1 MSRNADYQF
10 FNMDATAIAAYLE
23 ADYIEQY
30 KKLTKTT
37 ISVRPASVERL
48 MIQWLANI
56 IVQERELTN
65 YAANQNIPSRAVGDN
80 LEALAE
86 MFYAQQRTPAVPAS
100 CTVRFHISAT
110 RTTATLIPAG
120 TRVTDVGQTLYWETL
135 ADGYVPAG
143 SLYADLPVQ
152 CQTAGTAGNGWAAGR
167 IDTVV
172 DVYDYYS
179 HCENTTESDG
189 GADEQTDD
197 ELYEAMIS
205 SMVAPSTAGS
215 RGGYA
220 YHAKAVSTQIA
231 DVAVSSPEPGEIR
244 LYALM
249 KDGTIA
255 GTTMK
260 QAILARC
267 SAEDVRPLADHV
279 LMGDPQIVNYTI
291 NLSFWIQSGAVD
303 GAGIEAAVR
312 AAVERYADWQGAKLG
327 RDINPSVLIG
337 YIMQI
342 DGVKRVQ
349 VNSPVY
355 TQISGGSSST
365 APAVALI
372 ANRQTGITITNGGA
386 EDE

>member
-1 MSRNADYQF
+1 MRNTDYQF
-10 FNMDATAIAAYLE
+10 FNMDVTEITKNLT
-23 ADYIEQY
+23 ADYEAEY
-30 KKLTKTT
+30 KKLTKTAT
-37 ISVRPASVERL
+37 SVRPASVERL
-48 MIQWLANI
+48 LIQWLANI
-56 IVQERELTN
+56 LVHEREMEN
-65 YAANQNIPSRAVGDN
+65 YAANQNLPSRAVGTN

-86 MFYAQQRTPAVPAS
+86 MFFAQERTPAVAAS
-100 CTVRFHISAT
+100 CTVRFYIST
-110 RTTATLIPAG
+110 ERTTATLIPAG
-120 TRVTDVGQTLYWETL
+120 TRVTDISQTLYWETL
-135 ADGYVPAG
+135 EDAYISAG
-143 SLYADLPVQ
+143 TLYADLKVQ
-152 CQTAGTAGNGWAAGR
+152 CQTAGIVGNGWAAGR

-197 ELYEAMIS
+197 ELYEAMLS

-231 DVAVSSPEPGEIR
+231 DVAVSSPEPGEVR

-255 GTTMK
+255 GSTMK

-267 SAEDVRPLADHV
+267 SGSDVRPLADHV

-291 NLSFWIQSGAVD
+291 NLSFWIQSGASD

-312 AAVERYADWQGAKLG
+312 AAVEKYADWQGAKLG
-327 RDINPSVLIG
+327 RDLNPSVLIG

-342 DGVKRVQ
+342 PGVKRVQ
-349 VNSPVY
+349 VNSPTFQV
-355 TQISGGSSST
+355 ISDGSSTT

-372 ANRQTGITITNGGA
+372 ANRQTGITITNGGV